1 MRSAAAIAALIATT
15 AVGCDGGGFSLEPG
29 DCVRT
34 AEEGPGPDGMAEA
47 TIVDCEQPHQLEVF
61 HVFELAPGQTEGEA
75 LVDAVREACL
85 GEAFTDYVGVPEDRS
100 DLELLPLPPTEEE
113 IARGDAEVVCTLREP
128 GGGLRTG
135 ALRAGAGTGG

>member
-1 MRSAAAIAALIATT
+1 VRSAAAVAALIATT
-15 AVGCDGGGFSLEPG
+15 AVGCGGGGFSLEPG

-34 AEEGPGPDGMAEA
+34 AEEPGPDGMAEA
-47 TIVDCEQPHQLEVF
+47 TIVDCDQPHQLEVF

-100 DLELLPLPPTEEE
+100 PLEVLPLPPTEGE

-128 GGGLRTG
+128 GGGVRTG
-135 ALRAGAGTGG
+135 ALRAGADLGG